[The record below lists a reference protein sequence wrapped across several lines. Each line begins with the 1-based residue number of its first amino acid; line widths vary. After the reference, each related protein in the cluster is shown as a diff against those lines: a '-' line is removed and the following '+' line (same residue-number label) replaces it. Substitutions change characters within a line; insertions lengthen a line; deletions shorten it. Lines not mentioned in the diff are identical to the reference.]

1 MLKNNNKGYFLTE
14 VIIVITIVAIAI
26 TVLYVNS
33 MSTYIKQDNE
43 LTKFNTSE
51 GLYSVGAIKDYFEN
65 QEAIFKEQIT
75 DTGYLDVINYFD
87 SSSVA
92 MKKDFFNSLDVNKI
106 YFTDYN
112 LKLFVDKMSIIPSIK
127 KDLRTLKY
135 DEELCEYRYIVIF
148 NDNSYSTIGV
158 DCYE

>member
-43 LTKFNTSE
+43 LTKFNTSDGIYCAGE
-51 GLYSVGAIKDYFEN
+51 IKDYFTS
-65 QEAIFKEQIT
+65 QETNFKSQIES
-75 DTGYLDVINYFD
+75 TGYLDIFSYFET
-87 SSSVA
+87 SNVSL
-92 MKKDFFNSLDVNKI
+92 KKDFFDSLNVQKV
-106 YFTDYN
+106 YFTNYN
-112 LKLFVDKMSIIPSIK
+112 LKLFLDNSSIIPSIK
-127 KDLRTLKY
+127 KDLKDLKY
-135 DEELCEYRYIVIF
+135 DEDLCDYRYIIIF
-148 NDNSYSTIGV
+148 NDDSYSTVGV

>member
-14 VIIVITIVAIAI
+14 VIIVITIVALAI

-51 GLYSVGAIKDYFEN
+51 GIYSVGAIKDYFAN

-75 DTGYLDVINYFD
+75 ETGYLDVLNYFD
-87 SSSVA
+87 SASVV

-106 YFTDYN
+106 YFTDYD
-112 LKLFVDKMSIIPSIK
+112 LKSSIDEMSIVPSIK
-127 KDLRTLKY
+127 KDLKKLKY
-135 DEELCEYRYIVIF
+135 DEEVCEYRYIVIF
-148 NDNSYSTIGV
+148 NDNSYSTLGV